1 MRSLISQPEFYTTFW
16 LLLLKL
22 TPLQQVNVRSLF
34 AKYVLNE
41 WQITPKAT
49 DSAIACTF
57 IAGYSV
63 VPSLQLSNHN
73 NNTAS
78 PW

>member
-1 MRSLISQPEFYTTFW
+1 MRSLISQPEFYKSFW
-16 LLLLKL
+16 LILFKL
-22 TPLQQVNVRSLF
+22 MAFQQVNMRSLF

-73 NNTAS
+73 NHTAS